1 MGIISY
7 FLKNPERHQ
16 PSKAFFKIPW
26 QGALYLIASIGV
38 HAHFPS
44 YVRTVLE
51 TWVNMFVVYSR
62 DVQGFLPCL
71 VGSNH
76 YLARVRPIFSDM
88 FQGRLRFQGPR
99 GRPSLLLTCNRN
111 PKCLEHLLRSTQGLS
126 ILCWVRHGLQIGNFS
141 HAVFGIVRQPFTG
154 GCNHER
160 TPPQITVV
168 SISLPTL
175 HPRIYLNTSTAFT
188 MSPAL
193 LWELYKYWVL

>member
-1 MGIISY
+1 
-7 FLKNPERHQ
+7 
-16 PSKAFFKIPW
+16 
-26 QGALYLIASIGV
+26 
-38 HAHFPS
+38 
-44 YVRTVLE
+44 
-51 TWVNMFVVYSR
+51 MFVVYSR

-193 LWELYKYWVL
+193 L